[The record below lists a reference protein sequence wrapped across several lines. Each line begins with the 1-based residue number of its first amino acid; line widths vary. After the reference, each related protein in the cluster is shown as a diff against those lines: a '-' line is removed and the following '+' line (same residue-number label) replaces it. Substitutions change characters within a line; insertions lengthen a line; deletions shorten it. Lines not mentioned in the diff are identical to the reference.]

1 MSKPPLFD
9 ISSLKTVVQGAIGAM
24 TFGAYHQ
31 FVTNKIMELNNDK
44 MEKQH
49 KSDLAILDMKNKND
63 LAMLEMKNKTDLS
76 IQELKHKEEMK
87 NFQEKL
93 EAMEAKITS
102 KSSWW

>member
-1 MSKPPLFD
+1 MSKPPIFD
-9 ISSLKTVVQGAIGAM
+9 VSSLKTVVQGAIGAM

-31 FVTNKIMELNNDK
+31 FVTNKIMEINNEK

-49 KSDLAILDMKNKND
+49 KSDLEILDMKNKND
-63 LAMLEMKNKTDLS
+63 LAMLEMKNKTDLF

-87 NFQEKL
+87 VFQEKL
-93 EAMEAKITS
+93 EKMEMKIT

>member
-9 ISSLKTVVQGAIGAM
+9 ISSLKTIVQGAIGAM

-31 FVTNKIMELNNDK
+31 FVTNKIMELNNEK
-44 MEKQH
+44 MEIQH
-49 KSDLAILDMKNKND
+49 
-63 LAMLEMKNKTDLS
+63 KTDLV

-87 NFQEKL
+87 VFQEKL
-93 EAMEAKITS
+93 EKLEEKIKS

>member
-9 ISSLKTVVQGAIGAM
+9 ISSLKTMVQGAIGAM

-31 FVTNKIMELNNDK
+31 FVTNKIMELNNEK
-44 MEKQH
+44 MENQH
-49 KSDLAILDMKNKND
+49 KSDLA
-63 LAMLEMKNKTDLS
+63 

-87 NFQEKL
+87 VFQEKL
-93 EAMEAKITS
+93 EKLEEKIKS